1 MMLPLSAV
9 VAVGRNGAIGSHN
22 GLPWRLPGDLRH
34 FRALTMGKPVLLGR
48 KTYESIGRPLPGRA
62 LVVLSRDPAFA
73 PPPEVVV
80 AADPDQA
87 IVRAEALA
95 AQRGAEEIMV
105 GGGAALYRAL
115 MDRVTRLY
123 VTEVDLAPEAD
134 VFFPPIDPSVWRETS
149 RLPQEKDGKDEAA
162 FAFVTYERR

>member
-1 MMLPLSAV
+1 MNVRLSAI
-9 VAVGRNGAIGSHN
+9 VALGRNGAIGTRN

-48 KTYESIGRPLPGRA
+48 KTYESIGRPLPGRH
-62 LVVLSRDPAFA
+62 LVVVSRDPAFA
-73 PPPEVVV
+73 VPREVVL

-87 IVRAEALA
+87 IARAEAVA
-95 AQRGAEEIMV
+95 AARGAEEIMLA
-105 GGGAALYRAL
+105 GGAMMYRTL
-115 MDRVTRLY
+115 IEKVERLY

-134 VFFPPIDPSVWRETS
+134 AFFPPIDPALWRETS
-149 RLPQEKDGKDEAA
+149 RLPQERGSADQAA